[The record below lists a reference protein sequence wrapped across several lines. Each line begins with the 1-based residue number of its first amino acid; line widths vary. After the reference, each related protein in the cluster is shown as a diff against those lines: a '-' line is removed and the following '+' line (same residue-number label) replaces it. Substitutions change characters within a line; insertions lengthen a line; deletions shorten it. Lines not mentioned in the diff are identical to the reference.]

1 MDEIIASDKIQIK
14 EGISNVFE
22 LVIEPIF
29 NEETLQDLKSATRF
43 KYMHIGFRLIESLL

>member
-1 MDEIIASDKIQIK
+1 MDEIIASDKKQIK
-14 EGISNVFE
+14 EAISNIFE

-43 KYMHIGFRLIESLL
+43 KYMHIGFRLVESLL